1 VLLPRGHA
9 YREREGVRRCGGRL
23 ARLRRRR
30 GLPLVM
36 DWNFWE
42 VWWVQTG
49 QTLCPN
55 TRLTKCVSFFLEPV
69 GNMGLRPYKVLFL
82 KKFEHFSKLEKF
94 IFAAHYYIDNN

>member
-1 VLLPRGHA
+1 
-9 YREREGVRRCGGRL
+9 
-23 ARLRRRR
+23 
-30 GLPLVM
+30 
-36 DWNFWE
+36 
-42 VWWVQTG
+42 VWWSACSPSPPAWSAFGHGLEFLGSLVGSIQTG